1 MTINRDRFTA
11 AMTDASASV
20 FRTSGDQRVAISIC
34 QLAAGQRATIDA
46 IACRSG
52 SPEHDVEQRLAAWP
66 AVRDDNGAVVGFRGL
81 AAEAVTGHQIT
92 FAGAD
97 TAWAWCAY
105 DTLFIPDLLGTSAR
119 VTSRCPVTGTAV
131 GLTVSPDGVD
141 GLEPAEAS
149 ISLLAA
155 DAPIDDDV
163 RQTLCQ
169 YIDFFASLAAAEQ
182 WVLGNPVTF
191 WLPVADAFDVARW
204 ANAAVFPVLAA
215 DTERR

>member
-1 MTINRDRFTA
+1 MARRP
-11 AMTDASASV
+11 
-20 FRTSGDQRVAISIC
+20 RRQRRGRRV
-34 QLAAGQRATIDA
+34 
-46 IACRSG
+46 
-52 SPEHDVEQRLAAWP
+52 P
-66 AVRDDNGAVVGFRGL
+66 GL

-105 DTLFIPDLLGTSAR
+105 DTLFIPDLLGTYAR

-204 ANAAVFPVLAA
+204 TNAAVF
-215 DTERR
+215 RRSLQTRNGDEPTRMAGRSAGILRFSEQDRRRSPRQSPPATPAPGW

>member
-1 MTINRDRFTA
+1 
-11 AMTDASASV
+11 
-20 FRTSGDQRVAISIC
+20 
-34 QLAAGQRATIDA
+34 
-46 IACRSG
+46 
-52 SPEHDVEQRLAAWP
+52 
-66 AVRDDNGAVVGFRGL
+66 
-81 AAEAVTGHQIT
+81 
-92 FAGAD
+92 
-97 TAWAWCAY
+97 
-105 DTLFIPDLLGTSAR
+105 

-141 GLEPAEAS
+141 GFEAAEAS

-204 ANAAVFPVLAA
+204 TNAAMFPVLAA